1 MNTSDTVAPRS
12 AEWREELRKSRTA
25 RERGN
30 IARTV
35 MPELT
40 PEFCLFFWFFF

>member
-25 RERGN
+25 RERG
-30 IARTV
+30 RSEEHTS
-35 MPELT
+35 ELQS
-40 PEFCLFFWFFF
+40 PR